1 MPIPAQSQPVAMLV
15 TNQLETPSGDNR
27 LYKVVILLNQ
37 VEMLI
42 IYDPDTD
49 KAGAAMDVNMGNF
62 SDNQD
67 MQGMAHIVEYK
78 LRVLYSFQEAN
89 FSRYLLIIGTKKYPI
104 ENDYQQYLLV
114 YNRNY
119 NRYIFVIST
128 NYYFEVDIDT
138 FYRALD

>member
-1 MPIPAQSQPVAMLV
+1 
-15 TNQLETPSGDNR
+15 
-27 LYKVVILLNQ
+27 
-37 VEMLI
+37 MLI
-42 IYDPDTD
+42 IYNPDTD
-49 KAGAAMDVNMGNF
+49 KAGATIDINIGNF
-62 SDNQD
+62 SNNQD
-67 MQGMAHIVEYK
+67 MQGMAYIIEYK
-78 LRVLYSFQEAN
+78 PRILYSLQETN
-89 FSRYLLIIGTKKYPI
+89 FGRYLLIIGTKKYPI